1 MYTHPS
7 RCSIYVCIHQS
18 IPYMQTCV
26 YLPAQMYSHNTGT
39 AQWLGFQVPDRRLQ
53 GIAQSL
59 TTHTEVSQPASPESH
74 SIPPPEKVP
83 QGLPAA
89 ESELH
94 TPPRSPLPQA
104 CPGAG
109 TAHPGSSEWCSQLGY
124 GNKWQVSGSPG
135 DTSPAA

>member
-1 MYTHPS
+1 MYIHLS
-7 RCSIYVCIHQS
+7 RCSIYVCIHQCNPMFANMCIS
-18 IPYMQTCV
+18 LHKCIPI
-26 YLPAQMYSHNTGT
+26 NTGT

-94 TPPRSPLPQA
+94 TPPRSPPPQA